1 MTVYLPAPPGLVVPP
16 IKVLHRDLLRAIV
29 EHCPRGGGVTIAEL
43 GPMIDRQEGSVR
55 HALSVL
61 RWHGLVAAYSVTAT
75 RAPRPATLSPTLEAV
90 LEWIQHEE
98 HCGRYCASRTIAK
111 RFGLSERAAGLHVM
125 RLRSLGLVWPRG
137 VVRPTPEGVRWDR
150 DAPR

>member
-1 MTVYLPAPPGLVVPP
+1 VTVYLPTPPGRELPP
-16 IKVLHRDLLRAIV
+16 IKVIHRDLLRAIV
-29 EHCPRGGGVTIAEL
+29 EHCPRGSGVTVAQL
-43 GPMIDRQEGSVR
+43 GPMIDRGEDTVR

-98 HCGRYCASRTIAK
+98 HCGRYCASRTIGK
-111 RFGLSERAAGLHVM
+111 RFGLTERAAGFHVM

-137 VVRPTPEGVRWDR
+137 IVRPTPEGVRYDR
-150 DAPR
+150 ETPR

>member
-1 MTVYLPAPPGLVVPP
+1 VTVYLPKPLGREIPTVR
-16 IKVLHRDLLRAIV
+16 VLHRDLLRAIV
-29 EHCPRGGGVTIAEL
+29 EHCQKDGGVTIAEL
-43 GPMIDRQEGSVR
+43 GPLVDRQEGAVR

-75 RAPRPATLSPTLEAV
+75 RAPRPPTLSPTLEAV

-98 HCGRYCASRTIAK
+98 HCGRYCASRTIAA
-111 RFGLSERAAGLHVM
+111 RFGLSERAAGFHVM
-125 RLRSLGLVWPRG
+125 RLRQLGLVWPRG

>member
-1 MTVYLPAPPGLVVPP
+1 MTVYLPTPPGRELPP
-16 IKVLHRDLLRAIV
+16 IKVIHRDLLRAIV
-29 EHCPRGGGVTIAEL
+29 EHCPRGSGVTVAQL
-43 GPMIDRQEGSVR
+43 GPMIDRGEDTVR

-98 HCGRYCASRTIAK
+98 HCGRYCASRTIGK
-111 RFGLSERAAGLHVM
+111 RFGLTERAAGFHVM

-137 VVRPTPEGVRWDR
+137 IVRPTPEGVRYDR
-150 DAPR
+150 ETPW